1 MGKPGRSHVL
11 SLLPEH
17 IGIEREPGELKHLS
31 NRRKRN
37 RRDSASSGERTRKS
51 LNQLVHELGLWGRH
65 CPSRASNQAIRP
77 ARAGAVWFE
86 VGRKKD
92 DRGVNG
98 TGWKAWPQWVR
109 APYGRS
115 PDRLRRYPSST
126 EHVEP
131 RVNPSRPLDKAKH
144 DLSPIAH
151 PVP

>member
-1 MGKPGRSHVL
+1 MGKPGRSHVR
-11 SLLPEH
+11 SLPPEH
-17 IGIEREPGELKHLS
+17 IGLEGEPGELKHLS

-51 LNQLVHELGLWGRH
+51 LNRLVYESGLWGH
-65 CPSRASNQAIRP
+65 HHPFRASNQAIP
-77 ARAGAVWFE
+77 SERAGAVCFE
-86 VGRKKD
+86 VGGKGD

-98 TGWKAWPQWVR
+98 TAWKGRPQWVR
-109 APYGRS
+109 APYGRN
-115 PDRLRRYPSST
+115 PDRLRWYPSST